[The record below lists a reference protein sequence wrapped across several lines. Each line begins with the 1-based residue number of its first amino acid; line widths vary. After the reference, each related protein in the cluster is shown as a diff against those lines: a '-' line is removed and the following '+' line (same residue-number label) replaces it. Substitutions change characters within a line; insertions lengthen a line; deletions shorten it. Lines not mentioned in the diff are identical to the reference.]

1 MYIKFPSWAAAGFG
15 CPVPSA
21 LSCGHLSHGSIGS
34 LFTWCCI
41 QPQVSWLCRTG
52 MVASVAL
59 GGLLPLGDRRELPML
74 TPHCH
79 FAVFPQCR
87 HFPEGAAGGREAE
100 EEGGEAEGD
109 PQGPAHLP
117 LAVGAVAQGLVPHGG
132 GDAAGTWSSSLPLGG
147 LGPVPGSPLSVCAV
161 GFVLLPFFFV
171 WRGPV
176 VVPVCCPNGAG
187 WSQSGV
193 SHLQSQST
201 DGKAARPFPG
211 PVGC

>member
-1 MYIKFPSWAAAGFG
+1 
-15 CPVPSA
+15 
-21 LSCGHLSHGSIGS
+21 
-34 LFTWCCI
+34 
-41 QPQVSWLCRTG
+41 

-59 GGLLPLGDRRELPML
+59 GGLLTLGDRRELPML

-161 GFVLLPFFFV
+161 GFVLLPFFF
-171 WRGPV
+171 
-176 VVPVCCPNGAG
+176 CLAGAG
-187 WSQSGV
+187 GGAGVLPQWGWVEPKWGTPSSEPEHRREGSQAIPWAGRV
-193 SHLQSQST
+193 L
-201 DGKAARPFPG
+201 KAV
-211 PVGC
+211 VG